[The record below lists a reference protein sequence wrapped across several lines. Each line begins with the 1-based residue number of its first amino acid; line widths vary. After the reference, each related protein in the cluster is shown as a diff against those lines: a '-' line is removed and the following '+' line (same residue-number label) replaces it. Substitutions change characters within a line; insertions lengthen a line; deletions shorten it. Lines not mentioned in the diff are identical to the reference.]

1 MQRVNSWAVLGA
13 VTVLNL
19 SLAICS
25 LVYGQ
30 FQTRVVTFDK
40 DAVLKQFVIQLSQKP
55 LKEAET
61 DKLSNRFA
69 KALKTSIN
77 DYAREKNAIVIKRD
91 TVLASQAD
99 VTSLIAKKI
108 ADKMRGQ
115 L

>member
-1 MQRVNSWAVLGA
+1 MQRVNSWAVFRC

-19 SLAICS
+19 SLVITS
-25 LVYGQ
+25 LIYGQ
-30 FQTRVVTFDK
+30 HQTRVVTFDK

-55 LKEAET
+55 LNETET

-77 DYAREKNAIVIKRD
+77 DYARENNAIVIKKD
-91 TVLASQAD
+91 TVFASQAD
-99 VTSLIAKKI
+99 ATSLISKKI
-108 ADKMRGQ
+108 ADRMRGK